1 MFLNMNL
8 KMFLHIDMAFIAYLN
23 QLFIISYV
31 ITPFL
36 PLLKIIIQIYDICN
50 ERSHEIVT
58 FTKME
63 VQPATNYLS
72 VFDHF
77 VGLALKGI
85 TYWSSVQIYHTFLLD
100 IGWYNIRRQKY
111 ECHEI
116 ELNIISGGVVT
127 HYFRKKSI
135 LDILQG
141 SEYASV

>member
-36 PLLKIIIQIYDICN
+36 ALLKIIIQIYDICN
-50 ERSHEIVT
+50 ERSHEIVI

-72 VFDHF
+72 MFDHF

-111 ECHEI
+111 EWNWAEYYLRGRSNPLFSQKIH
-116 ELNIISGGVVT
+116 LR
-127 HYFRKKSI
+127 YFAGFWIR
-135 LDILQG
+135 LRL
-141 SEYASV
+141 E